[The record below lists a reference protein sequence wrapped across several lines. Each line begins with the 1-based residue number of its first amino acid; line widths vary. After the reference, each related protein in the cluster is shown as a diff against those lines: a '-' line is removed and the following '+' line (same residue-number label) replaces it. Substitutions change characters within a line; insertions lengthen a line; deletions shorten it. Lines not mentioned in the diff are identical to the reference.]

1 MNTKKVAI
9 EAACILLI
17 LAIGL
22 FRFGGTDKSQMGW
35 VLLGVGAVIA
45 ALAIIILVIS
55 GKKK

>member
-1 MNTKKVAI
+1 MNTNKIAI

-35 VLLGVGAVIA
+35 GLLGAGAVIA